1 MCFTDHF
8 DTLIIFEK
16 PELMAS
22 NKTLNV
28 DVSCGFINKRFEFLK
43 SKLLITFD
51 LILCLNIEYLL
62 RSKFGRVME
71 IGLFSWFFSDDNS
84 SILRSFVKGWVLIFY

>member
-1 MCFTDHF
+1 M
-8 DTLIIFEK
+8 
-16 PELMAS
+16 

-62 RSKFGRVME
+62 RSKFDRVME

-84 SILRSFVKGWVLIFY
+84 SILRSFVKGWGFNILLMFLTLILDFI